1 MRQKQ
6 KRVRLAD
13 FERFIRIVGPGNGRK
28 YFVRQRKTLLYF
40 LLAITFLSGN
50 VIADPQP
57 KPKSQSALVGLSDG
71 YRRALVES
79 YSALDSIDIGTPVGQ
94 KVQLANEEVVVTVL
108 RGLDNLDGATAEKL
122 MGDISAIKFGASTS
136 PLFACVV
143 RRHPKLARS
152 IIRSSRDIGAWCG
165 KHLAAKHCYSST
177 GAIGQIKL
185 MLGPVSAP
193 VVNCEPPLY

>member
-6 KRVRLAD
+6 KGVRLAD
-13 FERFIRIVGPGNGRK
+13 FEGFIRIVGPGNGRK
-28 YFVRQRKTLLYF
+28 YFVRQRKKLLYF

-122 MGDISAIKFGASTS
+122 MGDISAIKSQ
-136 PLFACVV
+136 
-143 RRHPKLARS
+143 RARQDK
-152 IIRSSRDIGAWCG
+152 SS
-165 KHLAAKHCYSST
+165 
-177 GAIGQIKL
+177 
-185 MLGPVSAP
+185 
-193 VVNCEPPLY
+193 